1 MAVLSIDYRL
11 TPEHKAPAAV
21 EDGFAAYRWAV
32 HNAAGLGA
40 DPARVAV
47 GGDSAGGTM
56 AAVISQLARNDG
68 VQQPALQ
75 VLIYPATDYV
85 STTRSRTLFAD
96 GFFLTKR
103 GMDRFRHNYLDGAD
117 VDASDPRV
125 SPLMA
130 DDLSGLC
137 PALVLTGGFDLL
149 RDEGSQYAEA
159 MRAVDVLVDHREFA
173 SLVHGFATF
182 FPLGG
187 NSATATTG
195 KMISALRAHLS
206 RAAVTAKTLPVG

>member
-1 MAVLSIDYRL
+1 
-11 TPEHKAPAAV
+11 
-21 EDGFAAYRWAV
+21 
-32 HNAAGLGA
+32 
-40 DPARVAV
+40 
-47 GGDSAGGTM
+47 M
-56 AAVISQLARNDG
+56 AAVISQLARDDG

-103 GMDRFRHNYLDGAD
+103 GMERFRHNYLDGAD

-137 PALVLTGGFDLL
+137 PALVLTGGFDPL

-159 MRAVDVLVDHREFA
+159 MRAVDSSLTTA
-173 SLVHGFATF
+173 SSLRWSTALRPSFRSG
-182 FPLGG
+182 
-187 NSATATTG
+187 ATA
-195 KMISALRAHLS
+195 
-206 RAAVTAKTLPVG
+206 LPPQRK